1 MAKFEELKEE
11 TATGLQH
18 AIAQRK
24 YTEITVNIKPT
35 HVIMPENGVYHR

>member
-1 MAKFEELKEE
+1 MAKFEELKEQ

-18 AIAQRK
+18 AISQRK

-35 HVIMPENGVYHR
+35 YIIMPERGVYRR